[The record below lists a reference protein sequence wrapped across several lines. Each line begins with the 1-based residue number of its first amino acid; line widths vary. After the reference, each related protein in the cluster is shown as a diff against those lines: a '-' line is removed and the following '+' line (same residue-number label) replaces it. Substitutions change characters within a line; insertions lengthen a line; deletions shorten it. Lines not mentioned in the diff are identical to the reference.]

1 MLLVVMLTSGMAEL
15 LSLGAVLPFLA
26 VLSDPQRLWQKP
38 LIQEFAVRL
47 GLTSASQLLLPAT
60 LAFIAAA
67 VLAAL
72 TRLANL

>member
-1 MLLVVMLTSGMAEL
+1 MLLAVMLTSGMAEL